1 MKGVLSV
8 AALLLAVAT
17 APAVHAEQKAGVVV
31 ADSVEAIVTVVAVD
45 REARVVTIRGPEGRT
60 AIINVPKEAQNLDQ
74 VKPGSKFKL
83 TYLSSVALSLR
94 KGTGTPSA
102 SQNEK
107 VQLAKK
113 GETPGGTAVRVREIN
128 AVVEAMD
135 PAKRS
140 LTLKGP
146 EGGSVELKVRED
158 VKAYSE
164 VKVGD
169 TVTVS
174 YTEGLAM
181 KMLPPQQ

>member
-1 MKGVLSV
+1 MKRVLS
-8 AALLLAVAT
+8 AAAVLAVIAT
-17 APAVHAEQKAGVVV
+17 APSLHAQNKAGVVI
-31 ADSVEAIVTVVAVD
+31 ADSAEAIVTVTAVD
-45 REARVVTIRGPEGRT
+45 QAARTVTIQGPQGRT

-74 VKPGSKFKL
+74 VKPGSKFKV
-83 TYLSSVALSLR
+83 TYLSSVALALR

-102 SQNEK
+102 YHDEK

-135 PAKRS
+135 PARRS
-140 LTLKGP
+140 LTLRGP
-146 EGGSVELKVRED
+146 EGGSLELKVRED

-164 VKVGD
+164 IKVGD

-174 YTEGLAM
+174 YTEGLAL
-181 KMLPPQQ
+181 KMLPQQ